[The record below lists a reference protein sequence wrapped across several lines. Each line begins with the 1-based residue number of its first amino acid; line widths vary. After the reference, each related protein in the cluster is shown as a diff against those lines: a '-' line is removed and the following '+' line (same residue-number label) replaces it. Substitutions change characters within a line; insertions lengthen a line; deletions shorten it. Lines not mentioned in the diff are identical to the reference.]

1 MELLSVNGKSNWKRL
16 TKSILIPVVGGSVIG
31 WLANRNTQEQYA
43 QLDKPTFSPP
53 GPVFPIAWTALYT
66 VMGVANYRVEQKQ
79 EMLQKKDSATPLYD
93 VQLGLNFLWS
103 FLYFKWNLRGTA
115 LVEMTILLG
124 AIAMTAYEF
133 NKTDRTA
140 GALMIPYIG
149 WVMFALTLN
158 YSTWKLNR

>member
-1 MELLSVNGKSNWKRL
+1 MELLKVQGELDWKKL
-16 TKSILIPVVGGSVIG
+16 TRNVLIPVVGGSLIG
-31 WLANRNTQEQYA
+31 YFANRNTQEQYA
-43 QLDKPTFSPP
+43 ELEKPSFSPP
-53 GPVFPIAWTALYT
+53 GAAFPIAWTALYT
-66 VMGVANYRVEQKQ
+66 MMGVANYRVEMKG
-79 EMLQKKDSATPLYD
+79 ATLPQYD

-103 FLYFKWNLRGTA
+103 FLFFKWNLRGTA
-115 LVEMTILLG
+115 LVEMTIMLG

-158 YSTWKLNR
+158 YSTWKLNK